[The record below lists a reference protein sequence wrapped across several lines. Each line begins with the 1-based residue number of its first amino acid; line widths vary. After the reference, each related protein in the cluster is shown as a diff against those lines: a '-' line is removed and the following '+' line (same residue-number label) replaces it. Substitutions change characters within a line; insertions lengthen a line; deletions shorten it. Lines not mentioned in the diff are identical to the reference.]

1 MADAAALGALYEKAR
16 GNSGWVAAGQTD
28 AATNGLALIGLGCGI
43 MLALLAT
50 RFLEKL
56 LFVVKPND
64 PASFIAVAVTLT
76 AVAFASVYIPAWRA
90 MSLDPL
96 TALRQE

>member
-1 MADAAALGALYEKAR
+1 
-16 GNSGWVAAGQTD
+16 
-28 AATNGLALIGLGCGI
+28 
-43 MLALLAT
+43 
-50 RFLEKL
+50 LEKP